1 MSSRPHEPDLKN
13 IWQNQETEKVIMSVE
28 EVRLKASK
36 FFRRK
41 QLDLIARSAF
51 VILAAVA
58 CGVFLM
64 NARITSLRFVAGLVM
79 AMLLI
84 RTVWSLLRTYL
95 HSRRDGPS
103 DHAVSNAAITSCIEF
118 YRSEL
123 QAYREYAR
131 LPAWQLATILLI
143 IAWMTRDSLM
153 RSGTDP
159 FRIVLPYVLLAAAGM
174 IVLVAVRKF
183 QARRVQDDIEALDNF
198 EDEMVEGGHHDATD
212 EYQK

>member
-1 MSSRPHEPDLKN
+1 M
-13 IWQNQETEKVIMSVE
+13 
-28 EVRLKASK
+28 
-36 FFRRK
+36 
-41 QLDLIARSAF
+41 
-51 VILAAVA
+51 
-58 CGVFLM
+58 
-64 NARITSLRFVAGLVM
+64 
-79 AMLLI
+79 
-84 RTVWSLLRTYL
+84 
-95 HSRRDGPS
+95 
-103 DHAVSNAAITSCIEF
+103 
-118 YRSEL
+118 